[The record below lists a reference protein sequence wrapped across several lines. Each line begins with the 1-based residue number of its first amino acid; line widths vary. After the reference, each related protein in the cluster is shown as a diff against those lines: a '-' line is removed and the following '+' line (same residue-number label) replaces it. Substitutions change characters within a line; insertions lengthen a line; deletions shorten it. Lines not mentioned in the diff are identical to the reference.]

1 MTISEILTDREFT
14 TIDVTSTSCDSIQL
28 ITEDPHY
35 IKTMIKPI
43 ESNDRC
49 QFVLFSAPGAVGKT
63 ALAKFVAYKTKGL
76 YWDLSKLVIGD
87 NTFIGTIYE
96 SVGLEKIDQ
105 YIKGL
110 STKKTALIIDA
121 FDEAE
126 MISGQNALENLLS
139 EINKKANPA
148 GTVFLFSRTETA
160 DNISEYLRQN
170 EILFSHYELQYFN
183 NDQAREFIHNFLK
196 FRHNEIKAC
205 EWNERTYS
213 DSKDSIEICITKCF
227 EQLSATLSN
236 PEDKNTLLGYAPV
249 LETIAINLLSERN
262 LHKLANQL
270 QEQNNLFDTVYTI
283 LVRILEREHDK
294 VIQALRLKIE
304 GIDVSNDFF
313 DSFYSKEEQIS
324 RVIAFI
330 TMEEID
336 TNLPENCCSAE
347 NYDDLRK
354 KCEEV
359 LSAFT
364 KQHPFITY
372 NFEEKR
378 YDFIGKA
385 FRDYILA
392 YAVLDPN
399 LEFLAEEY
407 YSRHQGIPSHVFWDQ
422 CWFVND
428 VLHIFLFIIFKFVYF
443 TKINIVIIYTLW
455 SFPI

>member
-14 TIDVTSTSCDSIQL
+14 TIDVTSSSCDSIQL

-35 IKTMIKPI
+35 IETMIKPI

-336 TNLPENCCSAE
+336 TKLP
-347 NYDDLRK
+347 
-354 KCEEV
+354 
-359 LSAFT
+359 
-364 KQHPFITY
+364 
-372 NFEEKR
+372 
-378 YDFIGKA
+378 
-385 FRDYILA
+385 
-392 YAVLDPN
+392 
-399 LEFLAEEY
+399 
-407 YSRHQGIPSHVFWDQ
+407 
-422 CWFVND
+422 
-428 VLHIFLFIIFKFVYF
+428 
-443 TKINIVIIYTLW
+443 
-455 SFPI
+455 

>member
-1 MTISEILTDREFT
+1 M
-14 TIDVTSTSCDSIQL
+14 
-28 ITEDPHY
+28 
-35 IKTMIKPI
+35 
-43 ESNDRC
+43 
-49 QFVLFSAPGAVGKT
+49 
-63 ALAKFVAYKTKGL
+63 
-76 YWDLSKLVIGD
+76 
-87 NTFIGTIYE
+87 
-96 SVGLEKIDQ
+96 
-105 YIKGL
+105 
-110 STKKTALIIDA
+110 
-121 FDEAE
+121 
-126 MISGQNALENLLS
+126 
-139 EINKKANPA
+139 
-148 GTVFLFSRTETA
+148 
-160 DNISEYLRQN
+160 RQN

-364 KQHPFITY
+364 KQHPFIT
-372 NFEEKR
+372 
-378 YDFIGKA
+378 
-385 FRDYILA
+385 
-392 YAVLDPN
+392 
-399 LEFLAEEY
+399 
-407 YSRHQGIPSHVFWDQ
+407 
-422 CWFVND
+422 
-428 VLHIFLFIIFKFVYF
+428 
-443 TKINIVIIYTLW
+443 
-455 SFPI
+455 